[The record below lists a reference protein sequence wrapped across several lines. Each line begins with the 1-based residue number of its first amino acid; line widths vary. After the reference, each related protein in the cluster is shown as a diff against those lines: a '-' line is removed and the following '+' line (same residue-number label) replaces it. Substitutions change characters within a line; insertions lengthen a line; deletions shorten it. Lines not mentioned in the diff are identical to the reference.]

1 MNEKEMRARVEEIDA
16 RLPEARSELLKL
28 ADGDLGETEAARFD
42 ELETEHKTLTEERE
56 TLSARLA
63 KIDNVRE
70 TARAATEAA
79 EAAAAKAGN
88 DDDSEHIRSAG
99 GRGVESGG
107 RSPEFMQRVDPW
119 GDGVEVRSLT
129 RREATDR
136 ALKVAELKELTR
148 HLATDQLDQ
157 IDHLLRTST
166 PDRDA
171 SWIARMALLTEREEY
186 RTGWMKLITQPT
198 PVLTAEEA
206 QAMNDVTQFRA
217 MSGSVDTSGG
227 FGVPVLI
234 DPTIILTA
242 QGSMNPFRRLA
253 RVETITTDA
262 WNGVSSAGVT
272 WAYSTEGAAYTD
284 NAPTLAQPTVPVHEA
299 KGFIPFS
306 IRVSQ
311 DYPGFAEEMSRLL
324 MEGYDELQAN
334 KFATGTGTNEPF
346 GILTAL
352 AANTNVTVHVTTN
365 GQLAGTDVNTAW
377 GALPD
382 RYKANATWV
391 VNEGIAN
398 DLASLANNNNWSNFT
413 VNLTGQVEQI
423 RNHPVEFS
431 SYFPS
436 ALTTATAA
444 NVLVVGDFR
453 NYLIA
458 DRVGM
463 TVELVPHLFT
473 NNMPTS
479 QRGWVAY
486 ARNGADSIND
496 LGFRLLANS

>member
-1 MNEKEMRARVEEIDA
+1 
-16 RLPEARSELLKL
+16 
-28 ADGDLGETEAARFD
+28 
-42 ELETEHKTLTEERE
+42 
-56 TLSARLA
+56 
-63 KIDNVRE
+63 
-70 TARAATEAA
+70 
-79 EAAAAKAGN
+79 
-88 DDDSEHIRSAG
+88 
-99 GRGVESGG
+99 
-107 RSPEFMQRVDPW
+107 
-119 GDGVEVRSLT
+119 
-129 RREATDR
+129 
-136 ALKVAELKELTR
+136 
-148 HLATDQLDQ
+148 
-157 IDHLLRTST
+157 
-166 PDRDA
+166 
-171 SWIARMALLTEREEY
+171 
-186 RTGWMKLITQPT
+186 
-198 PVLTAEEA
+198 
-206 QAMNDVTQFRA
+206 MNDVQSFRA
-217 MSGSVDTSGG
+217 MSGSVDTAGG

-242 QGSMNPFRRLA
+242 QGSLNPFRRLA

-272 WAYSTEGAAYTD
+272 WAYSAEGAAYTD
-284 NAPTLAQPTVPVHEA
+284 NSPTLAQPTVAIHEA
-299 KGFIPFS
+299 KGFIPFT
-306 IRVSQ
+306 IRVAQ
-311 DYPGFAEEMSRLL
+311 DYPGFADEMSRLL

-334 KFATGTGTNEPF
+334 KFATGSGSGEPY

-352 AANTNVTVHVTTN
+352 AANTNVTVHLTSN
-365 GQLAGTDVNTAW
+365 GSLVGTDVNKVW

-391 VNEGIAN
+391 MNEGVAN
-398 DLASLANNNNWSNFT
+398 DFASLANNNNYSNFT
-413 VNLTGQVEQI
+413 VDLTGQVEKI
-423 RNHPVEFS
+423 RNRPVEFS

-436 ALTTATAA
+436 ALTSATAA
-444 NVLVVGDFR
+444 NVAVVGDFR